1 MRTTRRNFIKTIAK
15 FIIVLSLIP
24 GIFPVTTVA
33 QPLQTGD
40 SKQNKKYA
48 FSFKSLSRKTDT
60 DRMQRGLFYLS
71 QSLPRRVLNWSVPG
85 HNLSSL
91 EEADLW
97 LIQQLTGYGYQPE
110 KDATQV
116 RAFGRDH

>member
-1 MRTTRRNFIKTIAK
+1 M
-15 FIIVLSLIP
+15 
-24 GIFPVTTVA
+24 
-33 QPLQTGD
+33 Q
-40 SKQNKKYA
+40 
-48 FSFKSLSRKTDT
+48 KS
-60 DRMQRGLFYLS
+60 LFYLS

-97 LIQQLTGYGYQPE
+97 IIQQLTGYGYQPE
-110 KDATQV
+110 MDATQV